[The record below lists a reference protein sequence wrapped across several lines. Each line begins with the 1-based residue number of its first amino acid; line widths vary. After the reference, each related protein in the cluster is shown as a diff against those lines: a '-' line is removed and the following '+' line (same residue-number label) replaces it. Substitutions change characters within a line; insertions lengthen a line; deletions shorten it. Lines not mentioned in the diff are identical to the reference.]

1 MHMKTRKRFLALVA
15 AAAMVLAPC
24 VAFAAPGDPVTDSP
38 ATGGDSGEGKVEG
51 WVEKDVFAVVLPTES
66 NQLDFL
72 LDPQGLLY
80 ATAGKAHGDADF
92 AEGDTLY
99 FEHANGSYSATS
111 EAFTITSKSSIPVD
125 VKLDVTVS
133 SSAVGFTTDSAFTG
147 STNPEIYL
155 ALEVSGGAV
164 TPVEE
169 SIAAYTTTLAAVDAE
184 NFEIVYADVTGGKA
198 YQYKLKDDTPAS
210 EFDSI
215 SFSLKGASNANADWG
230 ELTKITPTVDLV
242 WTVTPETGLQ
252 KISSSDDEIAWT
264 ERTEDYSFE
273 IDLSAFGA
281 SEIYDLGVN
290 FGGTIF
296 DYNNTW
302 TGGGLL
308 LSNGCATLDGT
319 TVTLHPILSD
329 YLPTGDYFYVRFT
342 SGSELGTDFVM
353 IKVQ

>member
-24 VAFAAPGDPVTDSP
+24 VAFAAPGDPVTDNP
-38 ATGGDSGEGKVEG
+38 ATGGDSGAGKVEG

-99 FEHANGSYSATS
+99 FKHANGSYSATS

-125 VKLDVTVS
+125 VQLDVTVS
-133 SSAVGFTTDSAFTG
+133 NSAVGFTTDSAFTD

-198 YQYKLKDDTPAS
+198 YQYQLKADTPAS

-242 WTVTPETGLQ
+242 WTVTPETGMQ
-252 KISSSDDEIAWT
+252 TISSANDTIAWAD
-264 ERTEDYSFE
+264 RTQPYTFQVASNLTVKDIGVLYQGTVFDYSDSWGGFGNLSVYNYAKVE
-273 IDLSAFGA
+273 GNTITLNTDLS
-281 SEIYDLGVN
+281 E
-290 FGGTIF
+290 
-296 DYNNTW
+296 
-302 TGGGLL
+302 
-308 LSNGCATLDGT
+308 
-319 TVTLHPILSD
+319 
-329 YLPTGDYFYVRFT
+329 YLPSGDVLYIFF
-342 SGSELGTDFVM
+342 GDDPWAATDYMMVP
-353 IKVQ
+353 VQ